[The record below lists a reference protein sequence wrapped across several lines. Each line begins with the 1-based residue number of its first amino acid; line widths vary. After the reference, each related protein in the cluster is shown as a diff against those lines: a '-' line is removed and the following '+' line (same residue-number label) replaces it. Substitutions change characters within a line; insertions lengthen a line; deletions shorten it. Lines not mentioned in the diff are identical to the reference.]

1 MTLFQ
6 QSSSVTIR
14 QGGAWC
20 RLASVMEDTHLR
32 FLLICQNGTRAAAPG
47 DCDCGSPVWVSEVL
61 MIWLFRSGY
70 QRAGRGESLS
80 MSTIPSVHINQSQ
93 AATTLYLNTPV
104 NPIYH
109 HYNAP
114 AKVWTDWRTGVS
126 NILGWHQIFLGI
138 LLAYISKEF
147 SLTFVECAILQITGL
162 YICYSSFKPV
172 CKASPSP
179 MLARHCN
186 ILNSNWRKFS

>member
-1 MTLFQ
+1 
-6 QSSSVTIR
+6 
-14 QGGAWC
+14 
-20 RLASVMEDTHLR
+20 
-32 FLLICQNGTRAAAPG
+32 
-47 DCDCGSPVWVSEVL
+47 

-70 QRAGRGESLS
+70 QRAGRGGVSHWAWAQYQVSLS
-80 MSTIPSVHINQSQ
+80 ISQPSSHY
-93 AATTLYLNTPV
+93 TLFKYSCK
-104 NPIYH
+104 PIYH

-114 AKVWTDWRTGVS
+114 AKVWTGWRTGVS

-172 CKASPSP
+172 CEASPKA
-179 MLARHCN
+179 ARHCN
-186 ILNSNWRKFS
+186 ILNSNWRKFLQLRYSPSAWTWVSAVL

>member
-1 MTLFQ
+1 
-6 QSSSVTIR
+6 
-14 QGGAWC
+14 
-20 RLASVMEDTHLR
+20 MEDTHLR
-32 FLLICQNGTRAAAPG
+32 FLLICQNRTRAAAPG
-47 DCDCGSPVWVSEVL
+47 DWDSPVWESEVL

-70 QRAGRGESLS
+70 QRRGGAGWVTEHEHNTKCPYQSD
-80 MSTIPSVHINQSQ
+80 PSSHY
-93 AATTLYLNTPV
+93 TLFKYSCK
-104 NPIYH
+104 PIYH

-114 AKVWTDWRTGVS
+114 AKVWTGWRTGVS

-172 CKASPSP
+172 CEASPKA
-179 MLARHCN
+179 ARHCN
-186 ILNSNWRKFS
+186 ILNSNWRKFLQLRYSPSAWTWVSAVL